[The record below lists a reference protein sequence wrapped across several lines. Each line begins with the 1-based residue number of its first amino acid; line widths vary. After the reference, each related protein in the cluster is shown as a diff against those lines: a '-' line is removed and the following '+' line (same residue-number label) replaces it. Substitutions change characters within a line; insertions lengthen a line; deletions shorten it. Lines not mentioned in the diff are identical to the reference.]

1 MQDKITGKQVLKIVR
16 QSYGYYMYL
25 ENGIIILVQQFSEK
39 IYIIPPKY
47 SGQEITKI
55 IAPNCIEAMKQYMKA
70 NNMKKVNQIF

>member
-25 ENGIIILVQQFSEK
+25 ENGIVILVQMFSGK
-39 IYIIPPKY
+39 VYIIPPKF

-55 IAPNCIEAMKQYMKA
+55 IAPNCIEAIEQYIKA
-70 NNMKKVNQIF
+70 NNLKRVN